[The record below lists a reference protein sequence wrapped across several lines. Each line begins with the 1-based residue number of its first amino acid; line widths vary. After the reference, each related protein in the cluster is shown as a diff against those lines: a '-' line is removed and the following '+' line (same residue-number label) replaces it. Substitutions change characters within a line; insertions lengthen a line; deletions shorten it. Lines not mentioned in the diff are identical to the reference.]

1 MALSLRRQVKNIVN
15 NYSEAE
21 IKVREATSNDPWGP
35 SSSIMAEIAEL
46 THNSVAFV
54 EVMAMVWKRLSDSG
68 RNWRHVYKS
77 LTLLESLIK
86 LGSEKVALQCQEHM
100 SALKLLREFQFVDRD
115 GKDYGVNV
123 REKSKQL
130 VALLEDED
138 RLRDERAHALTT
150 KERMA
155 HSAKSSEVCQPITGH
170 GPASVGLF
178 GSGEKDKGKPAEGQ
192 PSSPK
197 TASSPKVSI
206 DGGEP
211 QTKDDVAVEV
221 ATPPASVKEAVHVSS
236 KPTEASPSAQDINP
250 ISLAPKEEGPLLDLG
265 DAFTG
270 PRPQNTSA
278 PLSPDLWETSSATV
292 AQNDPW
298 TTPAPVATTVAS
310 VEQATP
316 PAEDHVTQE
325 RKTPLC
331 SCTSQSDTP
340 TSVLA
345 SVAES
350 CKLVPTATSSEA
362 AVSLT
367 APMTDKQAQE
377 VAVNQPPPRPTTP
390 VPVAMTGPDLTS
402 TSPAQSPSIQTCPSL
417 NLLDLSPLSDCLASV
432 SAAPTGPASAP
443 AATQADL
450 LLLDLHPQLPD
461 APSLMPAPASSTPG
475 VVPGVLTPMPADPA
489 RLVASSLPDISHST
503 IPPSIPS
510 SPASFRLF
518 ESDLVILQQQTIG
531 PVLSVATPTQQP
543 LFSPTQPAPSNI
555 TSSHALIG
563 LAPERP
569 PSPKPPS
576 HPASPAA
583 FSDRPTSPV
592 PSHKQL
598 PPRPVAP
605 CRSGSPCRPSSPK
618 PTPSADKVAGE
629 HSTVGLHESLS
640 NSQGYS
646 SPTLDTTSDAKK
658 DFNSAGSELHASEK
672 IESIGQ
678 QSVNGADNVLL
689 L

>member
-86 LGSEKVALQCQEHM
+86 LGSEKVASQCQEHM
-100 SALKLLREFQFVDRD
+100 SALKLLREFLFVDRD

-138 RLRDERAHALTT
+138 RLREERAHALVT

-155 HSAKSSEVCQPITGH
+155 HSAKTSEVCQPITGH
-170 GPASVGLF
+170 GPGSVGLF
-178 GSGEKDKGKPAEGQ
+178 GAGDKDKGKPAEDQ

-197 TASSPKVSI
+197 TASSKVSF

-211 QTKDDVAVEV
+211 QTPDDVAVEI
-221 ATPPASVKEAVHVSS
+221 ASPPAIVQQEVVHVPELPAGPQVSS
-236 KPTEASPSAQDINP
+236 KPAEASPSAPDINL
-250 ISLAPKEEGPLLDLG
+250 ISTAPKEQGPLLDLG
-265 DAFTG
+265 NAFTG
-270 PRPQNTSA
+270 PQPQDTTA
-278 PLSPDLWETSSATV
+278 PLSPDMWETSSSTV

-298 TTPAPVATTVAS
+298 MTPVPVATTIAS

-316 PAEDHVTQE
+316 PTEDHVTQE
-325 RKTPLC
+325 RKTPPC
-331 SCTSQSDTP
+331 SCPSQSDVP
-340 TSVLA
+340 TSVLS

-350 CKLVPTATSSEA
+350 WSLVPTAPSSEA

-367 APMTDKQAQE
+367 APMTDKPAQE
-377 VAVNQPPPRPTTP
+377 VTVKQPPPRPTTP
-390 VPVAMTGPDLTS
+390 VPVAMAVLDLPS
-402 TSPAQSPSIQTCPSL
+402 TSPAPSPSIQTCPSL
-417 NLLDLSPLSDCLASV
+417 NLLDLSPLTDCLASG
-432 SAAPTGPASAP
+432 SAASDGPASAP

-450 LLLDLHPQLPD
+450 LLLDLDPQLPD

-475 VVPGVLTPMPADPA
+475 
-489 RLVASSLPDISHST
+489 
-503 IPPSIPS
+503 
-510 SPASFRLF
+510 
-518 ESDLVILQQQTIG
+518 

-543 LFSPTQPAPSNI
+543 IFSPTEAAPSNI
-555 TSSHALIG
+555 TSSHPLINIV
-563 LAPERP
+563 PERP

-576 HPASPAA
+576 RPASPAA
-583 FSDRPTSPV
+583 FIDRPTSPV
-592 PSHKQL
+592 PSHKL
-598 PPRPVAP
+598 PPPRPVAP
-605 CRSGSPCRPSSPK
+605 CRSRSPCHPSSPK
-618 PTPSADKVAGE
+618 PTPPAEKAAAECSV
-629 HSTVGLHESLS
+629 VGLDESIS
-640 NSQGYS
+640 NSQGHLS
-646 SPTLDTTSDAKK
+646 PTHPTLDTTSDAQK
-658 DFNSAGSELHASEK
+658 DFNSSAGELQASK
-672 IESIGQ
+672 NIESIGQ